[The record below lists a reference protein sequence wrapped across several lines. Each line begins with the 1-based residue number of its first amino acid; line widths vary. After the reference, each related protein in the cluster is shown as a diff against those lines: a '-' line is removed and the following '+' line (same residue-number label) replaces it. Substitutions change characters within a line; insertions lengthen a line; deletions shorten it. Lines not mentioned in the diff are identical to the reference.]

1 MSIFFRAIGKCLEIL
16 GLMALLV
23 NAFTADP
30 EADILGRAMVGIFLI
45 LGWIGC
51 ELAAGWIESVRR

>member
-1 MSIFFRAIGKCLEIL
+1 MSVFFRALGKGLEII
-16 GLMALLV
+16 GLLEFLV

-30 EADILGRAMVGIFLI
+30 EADILGRAMVGIFLV